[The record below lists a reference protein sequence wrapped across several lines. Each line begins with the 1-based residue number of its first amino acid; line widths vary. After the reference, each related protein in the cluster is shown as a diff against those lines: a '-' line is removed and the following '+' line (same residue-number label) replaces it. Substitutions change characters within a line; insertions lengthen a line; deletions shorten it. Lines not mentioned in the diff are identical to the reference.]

1 MTTPEAYQE
10 CFLYVD
16 AKDVKQVTAVL
27 EGTLGKA
34 LPNDRF
40 EVGGFEVD
48 VSRNGL
54 HRKDR
59 PDTVEN
65 WRVVVE
71 VEADGPSPFE
81 VVRFVSDLMRYVRW
95 RGHRVGAACDY
106 TAELPRGAP

>member
-1 MTTPEAYQE
+1 MTTPETYQE
-10 CFLYVD
+10 CFLHVD
-16 AKDVKQVTAVL
+16 AKDIKQVTAVL

-34 LPNDRF
+34 LPNERF

-48 VSRNGL
+48 VSKNGF
-54 HRKDR
+54 HRKDQ

-65 WRVVVE
+65 WPIIVE
-71 VEADGPSPFE
+71 VEADGPAGPE

-106 TAELPRGAP
+106 AGELPRG